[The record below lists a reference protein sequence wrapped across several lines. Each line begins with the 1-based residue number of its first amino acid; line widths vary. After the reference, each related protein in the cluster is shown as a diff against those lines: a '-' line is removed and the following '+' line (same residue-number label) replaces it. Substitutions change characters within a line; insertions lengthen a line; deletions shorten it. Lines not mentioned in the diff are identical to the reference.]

1 MQLTFASLLWLMVG
15 VMLFILELMLPGF
28 VLFFF
33 GLGAWITAIASWLW
47 PIELSGQLA
56 IFITSSLLSL
66 VALRGGISRI
76 FLGKRTDSDIDTPLA
91 REGEV
96 AKVLVTIAPPA
107 EGKIRYSG
115 SSWRATAG
123 ERIEAGEM
131 VAIVRQEGLIMQVRK
146 IADPT
151 L

>member
-1 MQLTFASLLWLMVG
+1 MQLTFASLLWLLVG
-15 VMLFILELMLPGF
+15 VLLFILELMLPGF

-33 GLGAWITAIASWLW
+33 GLGAWITAITSWLW

-56 IFITSSLLSL
+56 IFIASSLVSL
-66 VALRGGISRI
+66 LALRGVIRRV
-76 FLGKRTDSDIDTPLA
+76 FLGTRNDAGDDTPLA

-96 AKVLVTIAPPA
+96 AEVLVTIAPPA

-115 SSWRATAG
+115 SSWRATAL

-131 VAIVRQEGLIMQVRK
+131 AAIVRQDGLVMRVRK
-146 IADPT
+146 IAEPAP
-151 L
+151 

>member
-1 MQLTFASLLWLMVG
+1 MKLRAYYHALG
-15 VMLFILELMLPGF
+15 RRRFIQAAVFLAF

-33 GLGAWITAIASWLW
+33 GLGAWITAITSWLW

-56 IFITSSLLSL
+56 IFIASSLVSL
-66 VALRGGISRI
+66 LALRGLIRRV
-76 FLGKRTDSDIDTPLA
+76 FLGTRTDAGGDTPLA

-96 AKVLVTIAPPA
+96 AEVLVTIAPPA

-115 SSWRATAG
+115 SSWRATAT

-131 VAIVRQEGLIMQVRK
+131 AAIVRQDGLVMRVRK
-146 IADPT
+146 SAEPAP
-151 L
+151 

>member
-1 MQLTFASLLWLMVG
+1 MQLTFASLLWLLVG
-15 VMLFILELMLPGF
+15 VLLFILELMLPGF

-33 GLGAWITAIASWLW
+33 GLGAWVTAITSWLW

-56 IFITSSLLSL
+56 IFIASSLLSL
-66 VALRGGISRI
+66 LALRGLIRRV
-76 FLGKRTDSDIDTPLA
+76 FLGKRTDAGEDTPSA

-96 AKVLVTIAPPA
+96 AEVLVTIAPPA

-115 SSWRATAG
+115 SSWRATAE

-131 VAIVRQEGLIMQVRK
+131 VAIVRQEGLLMRVRK
-146 IADPT
+146 IADLAP
-151 L
+151 

>member
-1 MQLTFASLLWLMVG
+1 MQLTFASLLWLLVG
-15 VMLFILELMLPGF
+15 VLLFILELMLPGF

-33 GLGAWITAIASWLW
+33 GVGAWITAITSWLW

-56 IFITSSLLSL
+56 IFTASSLLSL
-66 VALRGGISRI
+66 LVLRSFIRKTFFGG
-76 FLGKRTDSDIDTPLA
+76 RTDSGGDNPLA
-91 REGEV
+91 REGEI
-96 AKVLVTIAPPA
+96 AEVLVTIEPPA

-131 VAIVRQEGLIMQVRK
+131 AAIVRQEGLIMRVRK
-146 IADPT
+146 IAPPGI
-151 L
+151 

>member
-96 AKVLVTIAPPA
+96 AEVLVTIAPPA